1 MHAAMSRGRK
11 VALAILLVSVVLF
24 GVAVWSESRAT
35 VVLSGASLERGR
47 RLAEKGDSRV
57 TKEFENEVAMVNSSF
72 TTITFYAVGIVF
84 LSFASFVAVWL
95 PRREKG
101 TEEPNQLTVPSP
113 EMVTPGTGAPAAPTP
128 PVVHR

>member
-1 MHAAMSRGRK
+1 MSRGRK
-11 VALAILLVSVVLF
+11 VALAILLVSIGLF

-72 TTITFYAVGIVF
+72 TTITFYAVGIVL

-101 TEEPNQLTVPSP
+101 TEEPSQLTGPSS
-113 EMVTPGTGAPAAPTP
+113 EKVTPSAGAPPAPI
-128 PVVHR
+128 